1 MEQVVGALQLQ
12 ALQGGDEVGG
22 GDNSRLLQVG
32 CAGAVGR
39 GVEAAGAPRAGRGG
53 GADRDADREP
63 RCLPPL

>member
-12 ALQGGDEVGG
+12 ALQGGNEVSG

-39 GVEAAGAPRAGRGG
+39 RVEAAGAPRAGRAG
-53 GADRDADREP
+53 GAGGDADWEP
-63 RCLPPL
+63 RCLPPV